1 MNVNLQFRKIVALIC
16 GLLLAASVDAQT
28 VTKVFRD
35 VPLKAVLGEI
45 EAQTGYSFIFEDE
58 KIHADRLV
66 TASFEKATIQTVLDK
81 VLDKSVRYSIKGKL
95 VTISQR
101 ETPAAGPAAGKTQTV
116 SGTVISS
123 ADNQPIAG
131 VSILV
136 EGTTVGVLTD
146 TNGNYTLKI
155 PAGAR
160 EIVFQF
166 LGYET
171 KRILVKD
178 IQLMKLVS
186 LNEQASSI
194 ENIVVVGFGVQKK
207 ESVVGAV
214 QAVKPSTLDFPS
226 SNLTASFAGKIA
238 GVIATQKSGEP
249 GADGANFWIRGISTF
264 GSNNSPLIVMDG
276 VEITT
281 EMLNSIAP
289 ETIESFSVL
298 KDATAT
304 ALYGSRGANGVMLI
318 TTKSGRDL
326 ERMLINIRVENGW
339 SMPTSVQK
347 IADGVTFMEAYNEA
361 AGTMYYPQDKI
372 DGTREKRN
380 PYIYPNNDWY
390 KLLFKNYT
398 MNQNVNAN
406 VTGGGK
412 RVDYFLNATFYNEN
426 GILDSPNASKF
437 NTNVNYQKYLFQS
450 NISAK
455 ITSTTRLSLKMNTQ
469 LHYRHA
475 PVESLTNL
483 FYYTMRANPV
493 RFPATWP
500 GEEGDTFVRYG
511 NAESPN
517 GGSTD
522 LNPYALMC
530 RGFSDYHKS
539 YYTATLNLD
548 QDLKFVTPGLKIKGQ
563 ASFYN
568 YAYAVSNKT
577 IVPHYYKLT
586 GYEQDPATG
595 AYTYTTSAIGPTGTD
610 YYSVSSA
617 NFSYR
622 EMSFQGSLEYTHN
635 FNDAH
640 DVNAL
645 LVYHQ
650 KERVNHVASSS
661 ETEVLPYREQGLAGR
676 VTYAYKNRYLF
687 EANFGYNGSE
697 NFASGKRFGFFPSVA
712 VGYNISQEPYFK
724 PLTKVV
730 SLLKLRFSYGK
741 SGNDALAI
749 RFPYVTEIASNQW
762 MHWYLGSKLVG
773 MQGTTIATLGNP
785 DATWEVS
792 TKTNYG
798 LELGLFNDFTLIVDV
813 FNEERTG
820 IFMQR
825 RSIPAS
831 SGYTGSLP
839 YANIGAVK
847 NRGVDLSFEYNKAF
861 NKDWILSL
869 RGSFTYAHN
878 EITERDEPMG
888 IPKYQSEIGHPINSI
903 MGLVAD
909 GLFIDQADIN
919 RSPKQTYQ
927 AVRPGDVK
935 YLDLNGDGQIDDNDK
950 TILGRPNTPEIV
962 YGFGASVKFKRFDF
976 SVFFQGQGRVS
987 LLMSNMHPFCS
998 ADVSGFGMTQWIAD
1012 EHWSESNP
1020 DPNAAY
1026 PRLSAAWNQN
1036 NTKASSLYVRN
1047 GSFLRLKS
1055 IEVGYTL
1062 KQFRFYFTGS
1072 NLATIS
1078 GFDYWDPELR
1088 NKDSNGNILIGT
1100 NGLTYPLQRT
1110 FNLGVQYNF

>member
-1 MNVNLQFRKIVALIC
+1 MSVNLHFRKIVALAC
-16 GLLLAASVDAQT
+16 GLLLAATVDAQT
-28 VTKVFRD
+28 VSKVFRN
-35 VPLKAVLGEI
+35 VPLKTVLGEI

-66 TASFEKATIQTVLDK
+66 SASFENATIQTVLDK
-81 VLDKSVRYSIKGKL
+81 VLDKSVRYTIKDKL
-95 VTISQR
+95 VTISQS
-101 ETPAAGPAAGKTQTV
+101 EVPASRSAAEKARTV
-116 SGTVISS
+116 NGTVISS

-131 VSILV
+131 VSVLV
-136 EGTTVGVLTD
+136 EGTTIGALTD
-146 TNGNYTLKI
+146 VNGNYTLRI
-155 PAGAR
+155 PADAR
-160 EIVFQF
+160 EVVFQF

-171 KRILVKD
+171 KRISVKD
-178 IQLMKLVS
+178 IQLLKLIS
-186 LNEQASSI
+186 LNEQTSSI
-194 ENIVVVGFGVQKK
+194 EDIVVVGFGVQKK

-238 GVIATQKSGEP
+238 GVIATQRSGEP

-264 GSNNSPLIVMDG
+264 GSNKSPLIVMDG

-304 ALYGSRGANGVMLI
+304 ALYGSRGANGVMII

-326 ERMLINIRVENGW
+326 DRMLINIRVENGW

-361 AGTMYYPQDKI
+361 AGTMYYSQDKI
-372 DGTREKRN
+372 NGTRERRN
-380 PYIYPNNDWY
+380 PYIYPDNDWY
-390 KLLFKNYT
+390 KSLFKNYT

-406 VTGGGK
+406 ITGGGK

-437 NTNVNYQKYLFQS
+437 NTNINYQKYLFQS

-455 ITSTTRLSLKMNTQ
+455 VTSTTRLSLRMNTQ
-469 LHYRHA
+469 LHFRHA
-475 PVESLTNL
+475 PIESLSNL

-500 GEEGDTFVRYG
+500 GEEGDTFVRFG

-517 GGSTD
+517 GSSTD
-522 LNPYALMC
+522 VNPYALMC
-530 RGFSDYHKS
+530 RGFSDIHKS

-548 QDLKFVTPGLKIKGQ
+548 QDLRFITSGLRIKGQ

-568 YAYAVSNKT
+568 YSYATSSKS
-577 IVPHYYKLT
+577 IVPHYYQLT
-586 GYEQDPATG
+586 GYEQDPETG
-595 AYTYTTSAIGPTGTD
+595 AYAYATSPIGPTGTD
-610 YYSVSSA
+610 YYSVSSDRYG
-617 NFSYR
+617 YR
-622 EMSFQGSLEYTHN
+622 EMAFQASMEYTRN

-650 KERVNHVASSS
+650 KERVNHVAGSS
-661 ETEVLPYREQGLAGR
+661 ETDALPYREQGLAGR

-697 NFASGKRFGFFPSVA
+697 NFAPGKRFGFFPSIA
-712 VGYNISQEPYFK
+712 VGYNISEEPYFK
-724 PLTKVV
+724 PLAKVV

-741 SGNDALAI
+741 SGNDALAV
-749 RFPYVTEIASNQW
+749 RFPYVTEITTNQW
-762 MHWYLGSKLVG
+762 MYWYLGSEIEG
-773 MQGTTIATLGNP
+773 IRGTTIKTLGNP

-792 TKTNYG
+792 TKANYG
-798 LELGLFNDFTLIVDV
+798 LELGLFNDFTLIVDL
-813 FNEERTG
+813 FREKRTG

-825 RSIPAS
+825 RSVPSS
-831 SGYTGSLP
+831 SGYTGTLP
-839 YANIGAVK
+839 YANVGTVR

-861 NKDWILSL
+861 SKDWILSL

-878 EITERDEPMG
+878 EITNRDEPIG
-888 IPKYQSEIGHPINSI
+888 TPKYQSEIGHPINSI
-903 MGLVAD
+903 LGLVSD
-909 GLFIDQADIN
+909 GLFIDQADIDS
-919 RSPKQTYQ
+919 SPKQTYQ
-927 AVRPGDVK
+927 TVRPGDVK
-935 YLDLNGDGQIDDNDK
+935 YLDLNGDGQIDDNDM
-950 TILGRPNTPEIV
+950 TILGRPTTPEIV

-987 LLMSNMHPFCS
+987 LLMSDMHPFCNS
-998 ADVSGFGMTQWIAD
+998 SVQGFGMTQWIAD
-1012 EHWSESNP
+1012 GHWSESNP

-1026 PRLSAAWNQN
+1026 PRLSSSWNLN
-1036 NTKASSLYVRN
+1036 NTKTSSLYVRN
-1047 GSFLRLKS
+1047 GAFMRLKS
-1055 IEVGYTL
+1055 IEIGYTL
-1062 KQFRFYFTGS
+1062 KSFRFYFTGS

-1078 GFDYWDPELR
+1078 GFDYWDPELG
-1088 NKDSNGNILIGT
+1088 SG
-1100 NGLTYPLQRT
+1100 NGLSYPLQRT